1 MCRRA
6 GGPAGC
12 QGGSGLGASNLEA
25 PTELSPSVGVPRS
38 RLEALTWEHQ
48 LKEKAQYG

>member
-6 GGPAGC
+6 GGPAGF
-12 QGGSGLGASNLEA
+12 QGGSGLGASKLEA
-25 PTELSPSVGVPRS
+25 PTEPSPSVSVP
-38 RLEALTWEHQ
+38 RLEALTWEH